1 MKNRKQKGSFIME
14 KKKKKKS
21 RVNINP
27 EKAKKFI
34 KIMKAKK

>member
-1 MKNRKQKGSFIME
+1 M
-14 KKKKKKS
+14 KKKKKKKN

-34 KIMKAKK
+34 KIMKVKK